1 MIAASDEVL
10 GASAVPG
17 SGSPDRRAAVLIAI
31 ETIVDPCSRALGRPV
46 GLVGMGMIAGLD
58 EECGRVRVTVLP
70 TFPTCMFRGVLE
82 EEVEA
87 VVRALPWCAAV
98 SVRFADAEYVW
109 DESRLSETAR
119 ATLGRRPAG
128 ARSRVA

>member
-1 MIAASDEVL
+1 MIAARAEAM

-17 SGSPDRRAAVLIAI
+17 TGSPDRRAAVLAAI
-31 ETIVDPCSRALGRPV
+31 GTIVDPCSRALGRPV

-58 EECGRVRVTVLP
+58 EECGCVRVTVLP

-82 EEVEA
+82 EEIEA
-87 VVRALPWCAAV
+87 IVRAMPWCTAV

-109 DESRLSETAR
+109 DETRLSEVARTA
-119 ATLGRRPAG
+119 LGRRPAG